1 MNRIDVAQ
9 ISENAFK
16 HVEKIVPA
24 DQFAEILKATQ
35 SQFGDKLSDS
45 DIYTNSVMTDMM
57 RRFQLY
63 VITVVQQTAD
73 ELQKQFAESLKNQ
86 KP

>member
-1 MNRIDVAQ
+1 MNRINVPQ
-9 ISENAFK
+9 ISENAYK

-24 DQFAEILKATQ
+24 DQFAEIHKANQ
-35 SQFGDKLSDS
+35 AQFGDKLLDS

-73 ELQKQFAESLKNQ
+73 ELQKQFTEALENQ
-86 KP
+86 KL